1 MTLDEVQVSLNTLKT
16 QLKNNL
22 QNRGVTV
29 QDTDGLTTLSNK
41 ILNISN
47 TIPVTITLTSDAT
60 TLDSSNNF
68 TAHLE
73 AKVLDY
79 GNNPVQNVTIQFLK
93 DSSSLSQS
101 LTNN

>member
-47 TIPVTITLTSDAT
+47 TIPVTITF
-60 TLDSSNNF
+60 N
-68 TAHLE
+68 
-73 AKVLDY
+73 
-79 GNNPVQNVTIQFLK
+79 
-93 DSSSLSQS
+93 
-101 LTNN
+101 